1 MTLETFLPK
10 AKKDER
16 RHEKGF
22 TLVELMIVIAIIGIL
37 AAIAVPQYNKFKK
50 NAIKAK
56 LTEIASPCAQEIYTF
71 CEVEGKKP
79 KTADVPSCSGSFQVY
94 GQNVTLTP
102 ALNKACNTF
111 EATALIGT
119 GNTGTSVTC
128 TGSKGKS
135 IICS

>member
-71 CEVEGKKP
+71 CEVEGKNLRLRMFQ
-79 KTADVPSCSGSFQVY
+79 AVPGRFRY
-94 GQNVTLTP
+94 M
-102 ALNKACNTF
+102 AKM
-111 EATALIGT
+111 
-119 GNTGTSVTC
+119 
-128 TGSKGKS
+128 
-135 IICS
+135 